1 VHFLSLTGLL
11 LLTSSQVGGI
21 LPEENI
27 SENIDLPSSSI
38 AIEETEVDTSNL
50 DPVDSSVALEDSK
63 QSEAEMDGQMN
74 VSQVCGI
81 VPENVSEEMD
91 LLQCPSATKGEN
103 IEGLSEKGPVSSIV
117 AMEESDCSKP
127 EMDDQM
133 DASQVHTFEAD
144 KISENMDLPVSSS
157 ATEGE
162 NVEGLSEKGS
172 VDSSKAVDES
182 KGSEAEEV
190 NQIVV
195 SQHSSLVPESISEPV
210 VLPSSSLAEEDKK
223 IEGISEPV
231 VLPSSSLAE
240 EDKKI
245 EGLSDKGPVSGS
257 VPLEESKGS
266 ETETGDQMIAF
277 QAGLIVTGDTVSEH
291 VDLPSSSLG
300 TEEED
305 MEGLPEKGPISSSV
319 PLEESN
325 CPKAEM
331 GDRIDASQVG
341 GLLPDINI

>member
-1 VHFLSLTGLL
+1 MHFLSLTGLL

-223 IEGISEPV
+223 IEG
-231 VLPSSSLAE
+231 
-240 EDKKI
+240 
-245 EGLSDKGPVSGS
+245 LSDKGPVSGS